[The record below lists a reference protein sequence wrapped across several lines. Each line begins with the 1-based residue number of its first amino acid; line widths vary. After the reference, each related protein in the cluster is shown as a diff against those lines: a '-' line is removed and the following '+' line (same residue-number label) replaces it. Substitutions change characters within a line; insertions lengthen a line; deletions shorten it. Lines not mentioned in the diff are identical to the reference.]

1 MARPQIVSMDPY
13 TATLPYLQLSL
24 LTTGNMLNLYNF
36 NVQWMCLKDVMHVC
50 KLKENTSI
58 DFFQYCEKNLILTAH
73 IELKWMDPN
82 SQTTRTA
89 ASALLPAITKK
100 CFE

>member
-1 MARPQIVSMDPY
+1 
-13 TATLPYLQLSL
+13 
-24 LTTGNMLNLYNF
+24 
-36 NVQWMCLKDVMHVC
+36 MCLKDVMHVC

-58 DFFQYCEKNLILTAH
+58 AFFQYREKNLILTAH
-73 IELKWMDPN
+73 IELKCMDPN

-100 CFE
+100 WFE